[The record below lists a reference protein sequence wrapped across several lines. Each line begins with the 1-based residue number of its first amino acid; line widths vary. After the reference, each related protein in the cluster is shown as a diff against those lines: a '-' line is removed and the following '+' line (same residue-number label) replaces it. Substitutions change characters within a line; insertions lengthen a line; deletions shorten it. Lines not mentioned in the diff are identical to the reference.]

1 MTDLAGMPG
10 AQAPRVR
17 WSADNGVL
25 GIAVYDAVLG
35 DRSIEPIALGS
46 REAKFA
52 IDLLTRQKGW
62 GLIRKGFY
70 DFKMVSIDDPWP
82 ASPGS
87 DFKPAYGLHG
97 WNPSFEEVRFET
109 NGALYRDALV
119 GIVDLALKCDEA
131 HAGKCPVIWFTDRR
145 ERTFKIS
152 DSKIYWA
159 PVIELAGW
167 YSREQSP
174 LGARPPTNR
183 ITRPAANATQLP
195 HGPSSTESNLKA
207 HLAQPVR
214 LTRPGGQPAT
224 RRTDSPPPTKDDDLD
239 DALPF

>member
-10 AQAPRVR
+10 AHAPHIR
-17 WSADNGVL
+17 WAAENGVV

-52 IDLLTRQKGW
+52 IDLMTRQKGY
-62 GLIRKGFY
+62 GLIATGAY
-70 DFKMVSIDDPWP
+70 DFKMVSVDEPWP
-82 ASPGS
+82 ASPG
-87 DFKPAYGLHG
+87 DKYKPSYGLWG
-97 WNPSFEEVRFET
+97 WSPAFGEVRLES

-152 DSKIYWA
+152 GSKIYWA
-159 PVIELAGW
+159 PIIVLAGW
-167 YSREQSP
+167 HPREQNP

-183 ITRPAANATQLP
+183 ITGPAANAAQLP
-195 HGPSSTESNLKA
+195 HEPSATESNLKA

-239 DALPF
+239 DNIPW